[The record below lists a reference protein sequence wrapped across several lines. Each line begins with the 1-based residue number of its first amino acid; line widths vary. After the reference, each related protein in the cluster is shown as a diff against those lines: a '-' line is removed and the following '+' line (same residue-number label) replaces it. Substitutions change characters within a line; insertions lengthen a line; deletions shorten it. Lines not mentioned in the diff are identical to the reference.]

1 MTKPV
6 YTKTIGILGGG
17 QLGRML
23 ALAAYDMGFRCVIWD
38 PDPDAP
44 ALQVTNN
51 GIAKA
56 YDDKAALQEFI
67 DEIDVAVLEFE
78 NIPCKLVAEIEKEKP
93 VSPSSQTLAIVQDRK
108 QEKSFF
114 DRHGIPCAEWYFV
127 DSEESAAEAGKKLGY
142 PLILKTCRFGYDG
155 KGQKKIHSD
164 FEMISSWQELDCQ
177 PCIAEEFIPFNKEI
191 SIIGVR
197 NKNGEFAIYDIAE
210 NIHKNHILDT
220 SKVPADLPDGV
231 KEQAEKYLITAMA
244 KLNIIGLLALEI
256 FVVGDKILAN
266 EMAARPHNSGHW
278 TMDAAVNSQ
287 FHLCILA
294 IIDHPLGACRR
305 TYDVIMKNILGDEI
319 NTLDEPRDFK
329 FELGVPYFY
338 GKTEI
343 RAGRKMGHINYL
355 LRKKEDKEDKEKK
368 EEKSGD

>member
-1 MTKPV
+1 MTKPAPTV
-6 YTKTIGILGGG
+6 TLGILGGG

-23 ALAAYDMGFRCVIWD
+23 ALSAYNMGLRCVIWD

-56 YDDKAALQEFI
+56 YDDKEALKEFI
-67 DEIDVAVLEFE
+67 DKIDVAVLEFE
-78 NIPCKLVAEIEKEKP
+78 NIPCELVAEIEKVKF
-93 VSPSSQTLAIVQDRK
+93 VSPSSKTLAIVQDRF

-114 DRHGIPCAEWYFV
+114 DLHEIPCAEWCFIN
-127 DSEESAAEAGKKLGY
+127 SHASAAEAGKKLGY

-155 KGQKKIHSD
+155 KGQKKVHSD
-164 FEMISSWQELDCQ
+164 FEMIPSWEELDFQ
-177 PCIAEEFIPFNKEI
+177 PCIAEKFIPFDKEI
-191 SIIGVR
+191 SIIGAC
-197 NKNGEFAIYDIAE
+197 NKDGEFAIYDIAE

-231 KEQAEKYLITAMA
+231 KEQAEKYLIKAMEE
-244 KLNIIGLLALEI
+244 LNIIGLLALEM

-278 TMDAAVNSQ
+278 TMDGAANSQ
-287 FHLCILA
+287 FDLCIAA
-294 IIDHPLGACRR
+294 ILDFSMGTSER
-305 TYDVIMKNILGDEI
+305 THDVIMKNLLGDEI
-319 NTLDEPRDFK
+319 KEMHLPSDLN
-329 FELGVPYFY
+329 FEKARPYIY

-343 RAGRKMGHINYL
+343 REGRKMGHINFL
-355 LRKKEDKEDKEKK
+355 LKKLNDD
-368 EEKSGD
+368 